1 VIKKGIIIF
10 LVLIV
15 MVDIW
20 RQAHVWCLKKSQAVF
35 KKALIESG
43 VSVD

>member
-10 LVLIV
+10 LVIV
-15 MVDIW
+15 AFVDCW
-20 RQAHVWCLKKSQAVF
+20 KQTRAWCVRQSQIVF

-43 VSVD
+43 IEQE

>member
-1 VIKKGIIIF
+1 MIKKGIIIF
-10 LVLIV
+10 LAFIAFL
-15 MVDIW
+15 DLW
-20 RQAHVWCLKKSQAVF
+20 KQTKSWCLQKSQVVF